1 VTSRLERV
9 LLVATPL
16 GAMATVALGLRV
28 GAGSAVRAAVVYGA
42 PRSAAGTGLAWQ
54 VVVFDEDHG
63 VRAPVPGMAL
73 DVTARGDGADDAPS
87 PPGGKSA
94 GVQAHWHGVTSED
107 GAAEVLLSIDGPAL
121 HLPALHLE
129 VRAGEALL
137 AEGDVTEPAALPR
150 HLPAASWASFAR
162 RAGEVRLDVAVPG
175 QRVATGFPT
184 SLWVRATD
192 ATTHTPLAGV
202 TVEPERDSSF
212 LPAAARVTTDARGW
226 AHIVATPV
234 GHAVGV
240 VLHATTPGGGAG
252 EWAGGLY
259 VSPGAA
265 ALALADRVAPGEE
278 TVIDVVV
285 PTLRTTAYL
294 EVDDALGR
302 AWAAAVPVRGDAG
315 EMPRARVRVPPLAP
329 GLYWAVEAGDP
340 SGASKLGPG
349 SAARPFFVAAS
360 DDAALA
366 FGTDPGTCVPPA
378 DPRDTARVVSACLAL
393 AGATPVPRWTA
404 LDGFIP
410 RHGRNAEMRRRGLAI
425 ALGALLVA
433 VILETLLVLRASLS
447 ARARLQKA
455 IDEGREECGAS
466 EEGEPRSER
475 GQQGDRSGERGDR
488 NDASHRGV
496 GPAWTLGIA
505 LLVALMG
512 FALMAAFLARVG

>member
-28 GAGSAVRAAVVYGA
+28 GAGSAVRAALVYGA
-42 PRSAAGTGLAWQ
+42 PGSAAGTGLAWQ

-63 VRAPVPGMAL
+63 VRAPAPGVAL
-73 DVTARGDGADDAPS
+73 QVTARGEGVDHAPQ
-87 PPGGKSA
+87 PPGGRPGS
-94 GVQAHWHGVTSED
+94 VEAHWHGVTSED
-107 GAAEVLLSIDGPAL
+107 GAAEVLLPIAGPTLRLPTL
-121 HLPALHLE
+121 HLPTLHPPPLHLE
-129 VRAGEALL
+129 VRAGDTLL
-137 AEGDVTEPAALPR
+137 ADGDAADPGSLPR
-150 HLPAASWASFAR
+150 DPPASSWASFAR
-162 RAGEVRLDVAVPG
+162 REGEVRLDVAVLG
-175 QRVATGFPT
+175 QRVATGFPA

-192 ATTHTPLAGV
+192 AATQAPLAGV

-212 LPAAARVTTDARGW
+212 LPSAARVTTDAGGW
-226 AHIVATPV
+226 AHVVATPV

-240 VLHATTPGGGAG
+240 VLHATTPDGRAG

-265 ALALADRVAPGEE
+265 ALGLAERVVPGEE
-278 TVIDVVV
+278 PVIDVVV

-294 EVDDALGR
+294 EVDDARGR

-349 SAARPFFVAAS
+349 STARPFFVAAS
-360 DDAALA
+360 DQAALA
-366 FGTDPGTCVPPA
+366 FGTDRETCAPPA
-378 DPRDTARVVSACLAL
+378 DPREEARAMSACLAL

-410 RHGRNAEMRRRGLAI
+410 RHARDGEKRRRGLAV
-425 ALGALLVA
+425 ALGGLLIA
-433 VILETLLVLRASLS
+433 VILEALLVLRASLS
-447 ARARLQKA
+447 ARARLRKA
-455 IDEGREECGAS
+455 IDEGREESDEGQ
-466 EEGEPRSER
+466 EGEGR
-475 GQQGDRSGERGDR
+475 GERGDR
-488 NDASHRGV
+488 NDESPRWMGA
-496 GPAWTLGIA
+496 AWNLGIA